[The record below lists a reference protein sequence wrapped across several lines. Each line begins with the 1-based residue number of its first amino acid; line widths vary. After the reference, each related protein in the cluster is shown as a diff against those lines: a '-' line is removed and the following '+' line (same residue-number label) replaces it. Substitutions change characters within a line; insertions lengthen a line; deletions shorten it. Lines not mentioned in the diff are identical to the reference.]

1 MTEEQRDNIRHAE
14 KLKHI
19 STAEDARYIRHH
31 AKSVEL
37 IQYSDQRGMSRQAMR
52 KIWSDHLINMVLGH
66 EEAK

>member
-1 MTEEQRDNIRHAE
+1 MTEEQRDNILHAE
-14 KLKHI
+14 RLNYI
-19 STAEDARYIRHH
+19 STTEDARYIRHH

-66 EEAK
+66 GVAK